1 MKLEAPDQQEM
12 PLASHIM
19 KWITF
24 PEHEEFIIQVTSGK
38 LGKLHNSPHQIIGK
52 CNYLLVMEK
61 TENS

>member
-38 LGKLHNSPHQIIGK
+38 LGKLHNYPHQIIFQ
-52 CNYLLVMEK
+52 NLM
-61 TENS
+61 